1 MSNTP
6 TPQVS
11 IILPVCNEAGHLVD
25 EINRIRSTMDA
36 SEYSYEIVV
45 VDDASSDGSL
55 EIARGL
61 DDVRLIAFTQNRGP
75 GAARKVGTEVAQGN
89 IVVWTDVDMSYPNEE
104 SPRLVKELDGYDQVV
119 GARMSE
125 EGRHKFARVPAK
137 WAIRRLAQYLSQTEI
152 QDLNSGFRAFRRD
165 VAGQFF
171 HLLPDGFSHVTTLT
185 MAFLSNGYSVKYI
198 DINYAPRAGKSKF
211 HWYDDTKRYLQ
222 QLTRMVMMWNP
233 LRVLGPLAAVLFLVA
248 GGKVIFDI
256 FDKNFRLGTN
266 TLLVF
271 FAAMTVF
278 IVALLADLVVQV
290 TKPSHAVMPAS
301 IIVDH
306 TSDDP
311 PLP

>member
-1 MSNTP
+1 MSDAP

-55 EIARGL
+55 EIAHGL
-61 DDVRLIAFTQNRGP
+61 EGVRLIAFTQNRGP
-75 GAARKVGTEVAQGN
+75 GAARKVGTQVAHGN
-89 IVVWTDVDMSYPNEE
+89 IVVWTDVDMSYPNDEI
-104 SPRLVKELDGYDQVV
+104 PRLVNELDGYDQVV

-125 EGRHKFARVPAK
+125 ECRHKLARVPAK

-152 QDLNSGFRAFRRD
+152 PDLNSGFRAFRRD

-198 DINYAPRAGKSKF
+198 DIKYAPRAGESKF
-211 HWYDDTKRYLQ
+211 HWYDDTKLYLQ
-222 QLTRMVMMWNP
+222 Q
-233 LRVLGPLAAVLFLVA
+233 
-248 GGKVIFDI
+248 
-256 FDKNFRLGTN
+256 
-266 TLLVF
+266 
-271 FAAMTVF
+271 
-278 IVALLADLVVQV
+278 V
-290 TKPSHAVMPAS
+290 TE
-301 IIVDH
+301 
-306 TSDDP
+306 
-311 PLP
+311 